1 MAECKP
7 EDCIES
13 ISITFMTTTM
23 KKYLNMLLL
32 PAIVAVS
39 SCGLDNYDAPE
50 SKLMGRV
57 VYNGEPVGVRG
68 TGEAVQLQLY
78 QDGYELRDPI
88 PVYVGQDGTFEA
100 KLFDGEYKLV
110 TRDNNGPWVNDR
122 DTTVVNV
129 NGTANVDI
137 EVTPFYTVS
146 NVQLALSGSS
156 ANASFQVN
164 EIASGTDIDYVMIL
178 VGKTSFVDDVS
189 YTARVDIND
198 ATAGS
203 TVTGSIDLANNTDF
217 QSGGPL
223 YARVGLRPTGK
234 DQAIYSQ
241 VVKLR

>member
-1 MAECKP
+1 
-7 EDCIES
+7 
-13 ISITFMTTTM
+13 M

-50 SKLMGRV
+50 SKLHGRV

-68 TGEAVQLQLY
+68 TGEAVQLQFY
-78 QDGYELRDPI
+78 QDGYELRNPI

-122 DTTVVNV
+122 DTTVINV
-129 NGTANVDI
+129 NSTANVDI
-137 EVTPFYTVS
+137 EVTPFYTLS
-146 NVQLALSGSS
+146 NVQLSLSGSS
-156 ANASFQVN
+156 VNASFQIN
-164 EIASGTDIDYVMIL
+164 DITGDRDIDYVMIL
-178 VGKTSFVDDVS
+178 VSKTSFVDDVS
-189 YTARVDIND
+189 YTARRDIRD
-198 ATAGS
+198 LTAGT
-203 TVTGSIDLANNTDF
+203 TVTEALDLADNADF
-217 QSGGPL
+217 NAGSSL
-223 YARVGLRPTGK
+223 FARVGVRAIGK

>member
-1 MAECKP
+1 
-7 EDCIES
+7 
-13 ISITFMTTTM
+13 
-23 KKYLNMLLL
+23 MLLL

-50 SKLMGRV
+50 SKLVGRI
-57 VYNGEPVGVRG
+57 VYNGEPIGVRG

-88 PVYVGQDGTFEA
+88 PVYVGQDGSFEA

-122 DTTVVNV
+122 DTTVINV
-129 NGTANVDI
+129 KGTANVDI

-146 NVQLALSGSS
+146 NVQLSLEGSS

-164 EIASGTDIDYVMIL
+164 EVAGGRDIEYVMIL

-189 YTARVDIND
+189 YTARVIMDD
-198 ATAGS
+198 AMAGS
-203 TVTGSIDLANNTDF
+203 IVTGSIDLSNNKDF
-217 QSGGPL
+217 QSGRAL
-223 YARVGLRPTGK
+223 YARVGLQPVGK

>member
-1 MAECKP
+1 
-7 EDCIES
+7 
-13 ISITFMTTTM
+13 MTTTM
-23 KKYLNMLLL
+23 KKYLNILLL

-50 SKLMGRV
+50 SKLVGRV

-88 PVYVGQDGTFEA
+88 PVYLGQDGTFEA
-100 KLFDGEYKLV
+100 TLFDGEYKLV

-129 NGTANVDI
+129 KGMANIDV
-137 EVTPFYTVS
+137 EVTPFYTLS
-146 NVQLALSGSS
+146 NVQLSLSGNN

-164 EIASGTDIDYVMIL
+164 EVAGGRDIEYVMLL

-189 YTARVDIND
+189 YTARVIIDD
-198 ATAGS
+198 VAVGS
-203 TVTGSIDLANNTDF
+203 TVTGTVDLANNEDF
-217 QSGGPL
+217 QSDRAL
-223 YARVGLRPTGK
+223 YARVGLRPVGK